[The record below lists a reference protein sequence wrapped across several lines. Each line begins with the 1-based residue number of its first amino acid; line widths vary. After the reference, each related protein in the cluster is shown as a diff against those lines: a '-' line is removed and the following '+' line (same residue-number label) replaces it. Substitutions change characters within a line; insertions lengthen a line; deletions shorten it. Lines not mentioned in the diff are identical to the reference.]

1 MIDLRL
7 GCGHDRRADAAVT
20 RVAMMSVTLSLF
32 LLSAGAGNA
41 RAQQRPASA
50 DSAGADSASRDSITA
65 RLKRAEAA
73 IELLRQQLAVEATTV
88 VRTRSRLQ
96 IELSAR
102 VLTNAFLTTNR
113 VNTVDVPQF
122 GLPAAATPPTLPG
135 APPPGAPGTR
145 ALGLSLRQTRVG
157 AALSVESV
165 LGGVFEGDL
174 ELDFFG
180 GVSTGPG
187 DRRLFPEPRL
197 RTARARLRWDRG
209 SIFVGSETPLISDLN
224 PISLASVGVPG
235 FVAAGN
241 LWNWLPQLRVSR
253 DLLVLPS
260 GVRLGVQGAILTPF
274 SATLNSFET
283 DAVDAGERSGRPYL
297 QGRMNVRWGEGA
309 SQSGAPSDVMIGD
322 GGGEIGIGV
331 HRGWVR
337 AAGDS
342 TSISRAVSIDARVL
356 IAPRV
361 EVRGEA
367 YRGQLLRGLG
377 GGGIGQA
384 FGRSLTGTPIGP
396 PIRDAAGWVQVN
408 VQTHTT
414 LISGVGC
421 GRDVVNRDDRPIRL
435 SNTACAAHLLWR
447 PAQPLVMG
455 LEFRR
460 VETRYSDQKSRVN
473 HVNLSFGFEL

>member
-1 MIDLRL
+1 VIDPVLRS
-7 GCGHDRRADAAVT
+7 GTGKRR
-20 RVAMMSVTLSLF
+20 RVACIATARAALLSLM
-32 LLSAGAGNA
+32 LLMLFGVAGLS
-41 RAQQRPASA
+41 AQQRSSSTDSGAA
-50 DSAGADSASRDSITA
+50 DAASRDSIAA
-65 RLKRAEAA
+65 RLRRAEAA
-73 IELLRQQLAVEATTV
+73 IELLRQQLAVEAGTV

-102 VLTNAFLTTNR
+102 VLMNSFLTTNR

-122 GLPAAATPPTLPG
+122 GLPAAAVLPTLPG
-135 APPPGAPGTR
+135 GVPAGSPGTR
-145 ALGLSLRQTRVG
+145 ALGMSVRQTRLG
-157 AALSVESV
+157 AALSVDSV
-165 LGGVFEGDL
+165 MGGVFEGDV

-241 LWNWLPQLRVSR
+241 LWNWLPQIRVSR
-253 DLLVLPS
+253 DLLVLPA
-260 GVRLGVQGAILTPF
+260 GVRLGVQGAVLAPF
-274 SATLNSFET
+274 SATLNTAET

-309 SQSGAPSDVMIGD
+309 SESGAPSDVSLGES
-322 GGGEIGIGV
+322 GGEIGVGI

-342 TSISRAVSIDARVL
+342 TSISRAVSVDARVMV
-356 IAPRV
+356 APRV

-367 YRGQLLRGLG
+367 YRGQLVRGLG
-377 GGGIGQA
+377 GGGIGQG
-384 FGRSLTGTPIGP
+384 FGRSLSGATIGP
-396 PIRDAAGWVQVN
+396 PIRDVAGWIQLN
-408 VQTHTT
+408 VQAHTT
-414 LISGVGC
+414 LISGAGC
-421 GRDVVNRDDRPIRL
+421 GKNSVNRDDRPIRL
-435 SNTACAAHLLWR
+435 ANTACSAHLLWR

-455 LEFRR
+455 LEFRQVR
-460 VETRYSDQKSRVN
+460 TRYSDQTSRAN